1 VRILA
6 ALLLSLVAL
15 SLGMTVPV
23 RAQSDPAQAWSSG
36 SPAGQEREYTDDDD
50 PVPPDDQA
58 PPTGRGDGPNA
69 DQRRRH
75 FEEFRM
81 MKMIEVLDL
90 TDQQEAPFTTAYQA
104 MRKQQRSLDDNKR
117 DALEKL
123 SHVVKRP
130 KPDRLEVNRLIDQV
144 VGYETEKRDLN
155 HRFLDEMRKILTPEQ
170 AGRLVLFAERF
181 DSTVF
186 QRLQAMRQG
195 MGRGMGKGMRH
206 SADSTHDSGQRQ
218 ENR

>member
-1 VRILA
+1 MRILTV
-6 ALLLSLVAL
+6 LLLSLLAV

-23 RAQSDPAQAWSSG
+23 RAQTDHAHAWSSG
-36 SPAGQEREYTDDDD
+36 SSVGQEREYTNDDD

-58 PPTGRGDGPNA
+58 PPPGPDNGPNA

-75 FEEFRM
+75 FEEFRL

-117 DALEKL
+117 EALEKL
-123 SHVVKRP
+123 SHLVKTP

-155 HRFLDEMRKILTPEQ
+155 HRFLDEMRKLLTPEQ

-206 SADSTHDSGQRQ
+206 SEDSIHDSGH
-218 ENR
+218 

>member
-1 VRILA
+1 MRILA
-6 ALLLSLVAL
+6 ALLLSLVAM
-15 SLGMTVPV
+15 SLGMTVPI
-23 RAQSDPAQAWSSG
+23 RAQSAPAQAWSSG
-36 SPAGQEREYTDDDD
+36 SSVSQEREYTNDDD
-50 PVPPDDQA
+50 PVPPDDLA
-58 PPTGRGDGPNA
+58 PPPGPGNGPNA

-75 FEEFRM
+75 FEEFRL

-123 SHVVKRP
+123 SHLVKTP
-130 KPDRLEVNRLIDQV
+130 KPDRLEVNRMIDQV

-155 HRFLDEMRKILTPEQ
+155 RRFLDEMRKILTPEQ

-206 SADSTHDSGQRQ
+206 SADSTRDSGH
-218 ENR
+218 